1 MRISWWM
8 PAAAVI
14 LVSTALHAQVRSGEG
29 QPDKKVPTIE
39 TATPA
44 AAKSPADDTPKPGT
58 LISAPFTDQEKVAD
72 EGGQIYLTRGY
83 KGVVPGVRDAS
94 SVPSKANPEPAASP
108 AVVRWVGFQPFATYS
123 RVFIQVDGR
132 FGFTASKP
140 KPDEIEVR
148 IPDAIV
154 ASRNDLADLPT
165 GSFPTAVALVRTVAA
180 PDTNGVVVHIHL
192 KRPTGYLYRSEGRYI
207 FVDIEM

>member
-1 MRISWWM
+1 MKVSWGLFTAALM
-8 PAAAVI
+8 LVPA
-14 LVSTALHAQVRSGEG
+14 LPRAQVRSGEG
-29 QPDKKVPTIE
+29 QPDRKVPTIE
-39 TATPA
+39 SATPA
-44 AAKSPADDTPKPGT
+44 AAKPPAEDAPKPGT
-58 LISAPFTDQEKVAD
+58 LISSPFTDQEKVAD
-72 EGGQIYLTRGY
+72 EGGQIYVTRGY

-94 SVPSKANPEPAASP
+94 SVPSKANPEAAARP
-108 AVVRWVGFQPFATYS
+108 AVVEWVGFQPFATYS

-148 IPDAIV
+148 IPDAVV
-154 ASRNDLADLPT
+154 ATRNDLFDLPT
-165 GSFPTAVALVRTVAA
+165 GSFPTAVSLVSSVVDAS
-180 PDTNGVVVHIHL
+180 GVVVHIHL